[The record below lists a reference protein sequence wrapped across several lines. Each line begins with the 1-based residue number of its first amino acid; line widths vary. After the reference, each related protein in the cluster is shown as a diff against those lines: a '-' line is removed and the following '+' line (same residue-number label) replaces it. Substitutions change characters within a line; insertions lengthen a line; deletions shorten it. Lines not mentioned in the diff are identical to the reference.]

1 MDPQQLTPALSV
13 DDSPSLSD
21 SESSSGIP
29 AEQVDII
36 RNIVDKWHKKPLQIA
51 NDIVS
56 ALVSQFSSGITHRE
70 LTAPQEGGDHTHIPL
85 IVRNGDNQEVVVW
98 AKCDTGACANFITMA
113 LVRKLKLEYN
123 LQKIDDYEAAQNI
136 ESSPRDHLGVGLIKK
151 VCSFEDREVSINYV
165 LPITFQTGK
174 FRKQHEK
181 VEFEVLEIGD
191 GVTSPASNERTDLFL
206 GASWLFKNEVF
217 MLRKS
222 YYVDPPK
229 DLPVMETVPL
239 QDSELTP
246 IGRPA
251 SSVYIPR
258 GTPSI
263 RLNASP
269 APPRL
274 PRGRMV

>member
-1 MDPQQLTPALSV
+1 MDPQQLTPALSI

-21 SESSSGIP
+21 NESTFGIP

-36 RNIVDKWHKKPLQIA
+36 RGIVDKWHKKPLQIA
-51 NDIVS
+51 SDIVS
-56 ALVSQFSSGITHRE
+56 AL
-70 LTAPQEGGDHTHIPL
+70 EGGDHTHIPL
-85 IVRNGDNQEVVVW
+85 IVRNGEDQEVVVW

-113 LVRKLKLEYN
+113 LVRKLKLEYS
-123 LQKIDDYEAAQNI
+123 LQKIDEYEAAKNL
-136 ESSPRDHLGVGLIKK
+136 EAPPRDHLGVGLIKS
-151 VCSFEDREVSINYV
+151 VCGFEGTEVSVNYI
-165 LPITFQTGK
+165 LPLSFQATK
-174 FRKQHEK
+174 FRTQHEK

-191 GVTSPASNERTDLFL
+191 GLTSPASNQRTDLFL

-229 DLPVMETVPL
+229 DLPVVETVPS

-246 IGRPA
+246 IGRPP
-251 SSVYIPR
+251 SSIYIPR

-263 RLNASP
+263 RLSASP

-274 PRGRMV
+274 PRGRMG

>member
-1 MDPQQLTPALSV
+1 MDTQQLTPALSV
-13 DDSPSLSD
+13 DDSASLSD
-21 SESSSGIP
+21 SESSFGIP

-51 NDIVS
+51 SDIVS
-56 ALVSQFSSGITHRE
+56 AL
-70 LTAPQEGGDHTHIPL
+70 EGGDHTHIPL
-85 IVRNGDNQEVVVW
+85 IVRNGEDQEVVVW

-113 LVRKLKLEYN
+113 LVRKLKLEYS
-123 LQKIDDYEAAQNI
+123 LQKIDDYEAAKNL
-136 ESSPRDHLGVGLIKK
+136 ESPPRDHLGVGLIKK
-151 VCSFEDREVSINYV
+151 VCSFEDREVSINYI

-191 GVTSPASNERTDLFL
+191 GITSPAANEKTDLFL

-229 DLPVMETVPL
+229 DLPVVETVPTF
-239 QDSELTP
+239 DNELTP
-246 IGRPA
+246 ISGRPGNNVFI
-251 SSVYIPR
+251 SR

-263 RLNASP
+263 KLSAT
-269 APPRL
+269 AGPPRL
-274 PRGRMV
+274 PRGRMA

>member
-36 RNIVDKWHKKPLQIA
+36 RSIVDKWHKKPLQIA

-56 ALVSQFSSGITHRE
+56 AL
-70 LTAPQEGGDHTHIPL
+70 EGGDHTHIPL

-174 FRKQHEK
+174 FRKQHEN

-229 DLPVMETVPL
+229 DLQVVETVPL
-239 QDSELTP
+239 TDS
-246 IGRPA
+246 
-251 SSVYIPR
+251 
-258 GTPSI
+258 
-263 RLNASP
+263 
-269 APPRL
+269 
-274 PRGRMV
+274 

>member
-1 MDPQQLTPALSV
+1 MDPQQLTPALSA

-36 RNIVDKWHKKPLQIA
+36 RSIVDNWHKKPLQIA

-56 ALVSQFSSGITHRE
+56 AL
-70 LTAPQEGGDHTHIPL
+70 EGGDHTHIPL

-229 DLPVMETVPL
+229 GLQVVEKVPL
-239 QDSELTP
+239 TDSELTP